1 MTQARD
7 LVDQFN
13 NNGFHHI
20 ETKSVASGSAGA
32 DVFYFA
38 NAFSSD
44 FTLYYAKFKIQSP
57 VNSLSSNV
65 FGFQFGNSGTV
76 VAGGEESETGVF
88 MLSSHDGSS
97 FDITYHSDNG
107 VILIGNNDGNHAN
120 TYEGYINIS
129 NPVSSSI
136 DTTWWGVGNLIRD
149 NVANLFFNEMYSGRQ
164 VVGDTFGATDIVFRV
179 FGRGTGYNQSATT
192 NDVASD
198 KQSLFGT
205 IAIYGCKGF

>member
-20 ETKSVASGSAGA
+20 ETKSVTSGSAGA

-44 FTLYYAKFKIQSP
+44 FTLYYAKYKIQCP
-57 VNSLSSNV
+57 AHSLGIEAV
-65 FGFQFGNSGTV
+65 GFQFGNSGSV
-76 VAGGEESETGVF
+76 DSSGKESETGVAF
-88 MLSSHDGSS
+88 TRSNTSSVGGVV
-97 FDITYHSDNG
+97 YHVDNG
-107 VILIGNNDGNHAN
+107 VIMMGNTVGTNAT
-120 TYEGYINIS
+120 TYIGYINIA

-136 DTTWWGVGNLIRD
+136 DTTWFGLGNFSED
-149 NVANLFFNEMYSGRQ
+149 DQANKNFNEEYGGRT

-179 FGRGTGYNQSATT
+179 FGASAIDQAGTTFDAASTQQS
-192 NDVASD
+192 V
-198 KQSLFGT
+198 FGT
-205 IAIYGCKGF
+205 VAIYGCKGF